1 MPLYGPKAV
10 WSANA
15 TLLRLPVSVWFPRS
29 LVPSF
34 AENLEPAI
42 EAESPELEYP
52 FTCQG
57 IGGSNPNSFKTK
69 TSESGLGILCLK
81 LYIDVGLSLAKLVP
95 TVVRQPSLSDN
106 HRVVWVGL
114 ILDTSKSALT
124 FPALLEDLFFQICTQ
139 FYRYHKTLPSP
150 PLRLHPPDPRTLMQK
165 PFLKQ
170 CPPPPPPVIFSPL
183 PPSHINPLIS
193 RAYFHI
199 IIRAFPLHLSKRHH
213 QINIPRQV

>member
-1 MPLYGPKAV
+1 MPLYGPKAL

-52 FTCQG
+52 FTSQG

-95 TVVRQPSLSDN
+95 TVVRQPSLNDN

-114 ILDTSKSALT
+114 ILDTRK
-124 FPALLEDLFFQICTQ
+124 
-139 FYRYHKTLPSP
+139 
-150 PLRLHPPDPRTLMQK
+150 
-165 PFLKQ
+165 
-170 CPPPPPPVIFSPL
+170 
-183 PPSHINPLIS
+183 
-193 RAYFHI
+193 
-199 IIRAFPLHLSKRHH
+199 
-213 QINIPRQV
+213 